1 MLQLIREKTSGFI
14 AIFIVSALV
23 VSFALWGVGSYF
35 GEGAE
40 VVALS
45 VNDTD
50 VELREYQR
58 VYQTVSRQWQDLISE
73 RGGSLDDELVKKQT
87 LESLIEREL
96 VNQMSDDLGLRVS
109 ANQVRSVI
117 NGLEAF
123 HGLNGFD
130 NSVYERAIAQIGYS
144 PQMFELKI
152 QEDMRSEQLQS
163 SISESVFV
171 TENEVSFVAALQYQS
186 RDISYAIISSDKLK
200 EEMTISEEKIKN
212 FYETNSRDYLDP
224 EKVKIAY
231 IELSLQKI
239 ATGLDVTED
248 AIRTFYTNNKAD
260 YDVEDQRKIR
270 HITIATEEEAS
281 EEQINA
287 ATKRAEELI
296 AILRGG
302 MSFDELSEKHSDD
315 PGPKVEISQLGYL
328 TKGIMSEAVDEV
340 MFSLPEG
347 EISDPIVTEKSVDVI
362 MVESIKGG
370 VKNTFEDTR
379 EQVEEAYRTSL
390 AENQFF
396 EAIDQLANL
405 AYEHPDTLEI
415 AAEDLELPV
424 SESEFFDRS
433 SQSDPLLSDSK
444 IMSASF
450 SEDVLNGN
458 NSEVIEIGT
467 NRVVVLRMLERKP
480 ERLIDLEEVRERI
493 VTRMKYEQ
501 ARDEVKSQGDS
512 VLAKLKGGSSEEEV
526 ATEYSIDWK
535 NGTAIK
541 RDNTGTNRSV
551 LRTAFKLGRPEAGKM
566 VYGGTS
572 LGSGDYAV
580 VIVKDVNDPD
590 ASSYKEEELELI
602 RAQLERSKAISNWL
616 QLVKNFRNQ
625 SEVNVFSDR
634 L

>member
-23 VSFALWGVGSYF
+23 ISFALWGVGSYF
-35 GEGAE
+35 GESGE

-50 VELREYQR
+50 IELREYQR
-58 VYQTVSRQWQDLISE
+58 VYQTVSRQWQNLINE

-96 VNQMSDDLGLRVS
+96 VNQVSDDLGLRVS
-109 ANQVRSVI
+109 SNQVRSVI

-144 PQMFELKI
+144 PQIFELKI

-171 TENEVSFVAALQYQS
+171 TENEVNFIAALQYQS

-200 EEMTISEEKIKN
+200 EEMTLSEEKIKN
-212 FYETNSRDYLDP
+212 FYETNSQDYLDP

-239 ATGLDVTED
+239 ATGLVVTED
-248 AIRTFYTNNKAD
+248 AIRTFYTSNKAD

-270 HITIATEEEAS
+270 HITIATSEDAS
-281 EEQINA
+281 EEQINVA
-287 ATKRAEELI
+287 KKKAEELI
-296 AILRGG
+296 AILKGG

-379 EQVEEAYRTSL
+379 EQVEEAYRISL

-415 AAEDLELPV
+415 AAEELGLPV
-424 SESEFFDRS
+424 SESEFFDRN

-480 ERLIDLEEVRERI
+480 QRRIDLEEVRERI

-501 ARDEVKSQGDS
+501 ARDEVRSQGEA

-572 LGSGDYAV
+572 LGSGDYAI
-580 VIVKDVNDPD
+580 VIVKGVNDPD
-590 ASSYKEEELELI
+590 PSSYKEEELELI
-602 RAQLERSKAISNWL
+602 RTQLERSKATSNWL
-616 QLVKNFRNQ
+616 QMVKNVRDQ
-625 SEVNVFSDR
+625 SDVNVFSDR

>member
-23 VSFALWGVGSYF
+23 ISFALWGVGSYF
-35 GEGAE
+35 GESGE

-50 VELREYQR
+50 VKLREYQR
-58 VYQTVSRQWQDLISE
+58 VYQTVSRQWQEFIKE

-96 VNQMSDDLGLRVS
+96 VNQVGDELGLRVS

-117 NGLEAF
+117 NELQAF
-123 HGLNGFD
+123 HGANGFD
-130 NSVYERAIAQIGYS
+130 NSVYERAIAQIGYT

-152 QEDMRSEQLQS
+152 QEDMRSEQIQS
-163 SISESVFV
+163 AISESVFV
-171 TENEVSFVAALQYQS
+171 TENEVNYVAGLQYQS

-200 EEMTISEEKIKN
+200 EEMTISEEEIKS

-231 IELSLQKI
+231 VELSLQKI
-239 ATGLDVTED
+239 AAGLDVTEE
-248 AIRTFYTNNKAD
+248 AIRTFYTSNKAD

-270 HITIATEEEAS
+270 HITIATDEDAS
-281 EEQINA
+281 EEQIDIA
-287 ATKRAEELI
+287 KKRAEELI
-296 AILRGG
+296 AILKGG
-302 MSFDELSEKHSDD
+302 MSFDELAEKHSDD
-315 PGPKVEISQLGYL
+315 PGPKVEVSQLGFL

-340 MFSLPEG
+340 MFSLAEG
-347 EISDPIVTEKSVDVI
+347 EISDPIVSDKSVDVV

-370 VKNTFEDTR
+370 EKNTFEDTR
-379 EQVEEAYRTSL
+379 EQAEEAYRTSL

-415 AAEDLELPV
+415 AAEDLEIPV
-424 SESEFFDRS
+424 SESEFFDRN
-433 SQSDPLLSDSK
+433 SQSDPLLSDPK
-444 IMSASF
+444 IMAASF

-480 ERLIDLEEVRERI
+480 EKRIDLDEVRERI

-501 ARDEVKSQGDS
+501 ARDQIKNQGES
-512 VLAKLKGGSSEEEV
+512 VLAKLKDGVSVEEV

-580 VIVKDVNDPD
+580 VIVKDVKDPD

-602 RAQLERSKAISNWL
+602 RAQLERSKATSNWL
-616 QLVKNFRNQ
+616 QLVKDVRSQ
-625 SEVNVFSDR
+625 SDVNVFADR